1 MTTRMRSARV
11 EDQLVGLDHELEVLE
26 RLHGIHIVDRVLD
39 LLQPF
44 VCLALLCSLQLGFRD
59 DALFGLCLGRPS
71 CGQRQYQ
78 KQ

>member
-11 EDQLVGLDHELEVLE
+11 EDQLVGLDHELEILE
-26 RLHGIHIVDRVLD
+26 CLHGFHIVDRVLD

-44 VCLALLCSLQLGFRD
+44 VDLALFCSLLLGFRD
-59 DALFGLCLGRPS
+59 DPLLGLCLGRPS

-78 KQ
+78 K